1 MLLVLKEIRATR
13 GFQAEKAVT
22 VYLEV
27 LDHKVNM
34 SACSENSFLFIC
46 LLSRAASPPGKPKTD
61 TLHDSQSKMLLL

>member
-27 LDHKVNM
+27 LDHKDFRETP
-34 SACSENSFLFIC
+34 AE
-46 LLSRAASPPGKPKTD
+46 TD
-61 TLHDSQSKMLLL
+61 SKVLPVPVVSLVTRVRWEGQVLKVRKAV